1 VSDER
6 TPALSRLLLQLRSWA
21 DSNSSEGRRALS
33 HLRRAASGEPDALLV
48 AMRFVVPYLDV
59 PEHQLDEALLLASLF
74 ATHPDRG
81 TASLGEAM
89 AAVKERRNSES
100 IELRFT
106 ALLQAERADLA
117 DHLRSAV
124 ALCRSQPV
132 ALDWAKMA
140 EMIRYWDHPR
150 ASEAHGV
157 RRSCATDFWRRRND
171 DTAPAEPTTP

>member
-1 VSDER
+1 MSEER

-21 DSNSSEGRRALS
+21 DSDSSEGRRALS
-33 HLRRAASGEPDALLV
+33 HLRRAASGEPAALLA
-48 AMRFVVPYLDV
+48 AMRFVVPYLDA
-59 PEHQLDEALLLASLF
+59 PEHQLDDALLLASLF

-89 AAVKERRNSES
+89 GAVKELRNSES

-106 ALLQAERADLA
+106 AMLQAERADLP
-117 DHLRSAV
+117 DHLRAAI

-132 ALDWAKMA
+132 ALDWSKMA

-150 ASEAHGV
+150 ASEARGV
-157 RRSCATDFWRRRND
+157 RRRSATDFWRRRND
-171 DTAPAEPTTP
+171 ATSPAKPLTP